1 MPYINSYDRK
11 VQTGLDWSEN
21 LLNMIWFWL
30 IIFFSDVRTV
40 AKAFIAL
47 GLEPRKSVG
56 IIGFNSPEWFMADL
70 AAIFANSMATGIY
83 STNSP
88 EMCKYM
94 ANHSNANIIVV
105 EDDSQLQKILKVKSE
120 LPGKI
125 LFKLVQIRL
134 KMFNLA

>member
-1 MPYINSYDRK
+1 M
-11 VQTGLDWSEN
+11 
-21 LLNMIWFWL
+21 
-30 IIFFSDVRTV
+30 

-56 IIGFNSPEWFMADL
+56 IIGFNSPEWFIADL

-94 ANHSNANIIVV
+94 ANHSNTNIIVV
-105 EDDSQLQKILKVKSE
+105 EDDSQLQKILAVKSE

-125 LFKLVQIRL
+125 FRVQTCSNLSKNVQSCIKLSELVQIV
-134 KMFNLA
+134 

>member
-1 MPYINSYDRK
+1 M
-11 VQTGLDWSEN
+11 
-21 LLNMIWFWL
+21 
-30 IIFFSDVRTV
+30 

-125 LFKLVQIRL
+125 LFKLVQTCHRTILL
-134 KMFNLA
+134 KRNSDTGNRTRACWVRASYPNP

>member
-1 MPYINSYDRK
+1 MGPIALIAH
-11 VQTGLDWSEN
+11 TLTN
-21 LLNMIWFWL
+21 LLNQAYSPFTSPNYV
-30 IIFFSDVRTV
+30 FSHLFLDVRTV

-56 IIGFNSPEWFMADL
+56 IIGFNSPEWFFADL

-94 ANHSNANIIVV
+94 ANTSRANIIVV
-105 EDDSQLQKILKVKSE
+105 EDDSQLKKILAVKDE
-120 LPGKI
+120 LPGKF
-125 LFKLVQIRL
+125 LQVFL
-134 KMFNLA
+134 KFMCT

>member
-1 MPYINSYDRK
+1 
-11 VQTGLDWSEN
+11 
-21 LLNMIWFWL
+21 
-30 IIFFSDVRTV
+30 
-40 AKAFIAL
+40 
-47 GLEPRKSVG
+47 
-56 IIGFNSPEWFMADL
+56 MADL

-125 LFKLVQIRL
+125 LFKIVLTSQYVEADLNKKSCLCPKSILYRSKITLYWKPWKLGMYYKFSKNDILLMQQQL
-134 KMFNLA
+134 KVPVASSIKIVLWNARFSL

>member
-1 MPYINSYDRK
+1 M
-11 VQTGLDWSEN
+11 
-21 LLNMIWFWL
+21 
-30 IIFFSDVRTV
+30 

-56 IIGFNSPEWFMADL
+56 IIGFNSPEWFFADL

-125 LFKLVQIRL
+125 LSKLVQTCPQLSELVHICL
-134 KMFNLA
+134 NLSVIVMTYHCCRG

>member
-1 MPYINSYDRK
+1 M
-11 VQTGLDWSEN
+11 
-21 LLNMIWFWL
+21 
-30 IIFFSDVRTV
+30 

-125 LFKLVQIRL
+125 LCKFVQTCL
-134 KMFNLA
+134 KVT

>member
-1 MPYINSYDRK
+1 M
-11 VQTGLDWSEN
+11 
-21 LLNMIWFWL
+21 
-30 IIFFSDVRTV
+30 

-125 LFKLVQIRL
+125 FSSLFNLVQTCSNLFKFVQTCLR
-134 KMFNLA
+134 MFNLA

>member
-1 MPYINSYDRK
+1 M
-11 VQTGLDWSEN
+11 Q
-21 LLNMIWFWL
+21 LL
-30 IIFFSDVRTV
+30 SVSKDVDLV
-40 AKAFIAL
+40 IKI
-47 GLEPRKSVG
+47 PNQIV
-56 IIGFNSPEWFMADL
+56 ADL
-70 AAIFANSMATGIY
+70 AAFFANSIATGIY

-125 LFKLVQIRL
+125 LFKLVQTCP
-134 KMFNLA
+134 NLS